1 MLNFVLESL
10 LITAVTKISSCWL
23 NTRSRLGIKQLLI
36 YFGSM
41 FPYFSVKVAGI
52 MFKLGGAGGG
62 GNPGSL
68 ALNDSPYTH
77 KLLST

>member
-1 MLNFVLESL
+1 MLNFELESL
-10 LITAVTKISSCWL
+10 LIKAITKISSCWL

-36 YFGSM
+36 YLVLCFLF
-41 FPYFSVKVAGI
+41 FPVKVAGI
-52 MFKLGGAGGG
+52 MFKVTG

-77 KLLST
+77 KSL